1 MLQAKPRTV
10 RTPETMQAASHHL
23 LYEWW
28 MLRETATWLAS
39 NVSRTPAEQN
49 AELESFCLH
58 VRNLLDFFYPELRGR
73 QARWGDVVAQDFLPA
88 GDWQTGKPPVAEALA
103 KVGIRVDKQL
113 AHLTYARLRAT
124 EAHSQWDFLQIT
136 AALSEVVQVF
146 VHLAEPSLLSPEWG
160 QLLGQSKL

>member
-1 MLQAKPRTV
+1 
-10 RTPETMQAASHHL
+10 MQAASHHL

-28 MLRETATWLAS
+28 MLQETAQWLAS
-39 NVSRTPAEQN
+39 HSTRTPAEQN

-73 QARWGDVVAQDFLPA
+73 EARSGDVVAHDFMPA
-88 GDWQTGKPPVAEALA
+88 GNWEAGKPPVVPVLA

-124 EAHSQWDFLQIT
+124 EAHSHWNFLHIT
-136 AALSEVVQVF
+136 AALSDVVHAF
-146 VHLAEPSLLSPEWG
+146 LHLAEQSLLSSEWSVTAAAP
-160 QLLGQSKL
+160 Q